1 MTDTFVLERFQP
13 PPERRVPLD
22 GDPVRQLPN
31 WGTRITT
38 ENFIAEWN
46 PPGSYEVNVVLPWPA
61 VKFVAT
67 RGRGVRAL
75 DSDRLTRVRATAG
88 ASDIVPADCGYR
100 AIAEVGWFG
109 VVLFRPEFLAR
120 LAGDG
125 GSNAADALAP
135 VSVDFDAD
143 FVTLSRHYKNAFSR
157 SDGGSLLHLEAV
169 VALMGVHVLKHAS
182 STTNRHVGATPPRA
196 AREVRQAVR
205 YIDAGLAGRLS
216 LSEMASVA
224 GMGIHE
230 FSRRFKTVVGTSPH
244 RYVLTRRVARARE
257 LLATTDRSIAD
268 IAYAVGF
275 SSQSHMTD
283 TFRRLLGTTPGR
295 YRRDAAT

>member
-1 MTDTFVLERFQP
+1 MG
-13 PPERRVPLD
+13 
-22 GDPVRQLPN
+22 GDQRT
-31 WGTRITT
+31 G
-38 ENFIAEWN
+38 
-46 PPGSYEVNVVLPWPA
+46 
-61 VKFVAT
+61 
-67 RGRGVRAL
+67 
-75 DSDRLTRVRATAG
+75 
-88 ASDIVPADCGYR
+88 
-100 AIAEVGWFG
+100 
-109 VVLFRPEFLAR
+109 LAR

-157 SDGGSLLHLEAV
+157 SDGGSLLHLESV

-182 STTNRHVGATPPRA
+182 STTNRHVGAASPRA

-295 YRRDAAT
+295 YRRDVAP